1 MDGCCSSSLISSED
15 QKNTGY
21 FSMFGALF
29 WLLSLACDTVEHTLN
44 FDFFC
49 PFVVIDP
56 SDLNATR
63 ALCLTIFDLPNTE
76 YLNFTDVIGLVCLFV
91 CS

>member
-29 WLLSLACDTVEHTLN
+29 WLLSLAWDTVEHTVI
-44 FDFFC
+44 FDFVC

-56 SDLNATR
+56 SDLGAIM
-63 ALCLTIFDLPNTE
+63 ALCLTIFDVLILSLAQNT
-76 YLNFTDVIGLVCLFV
+76 
-91 CS
+91 